1 MKKFYNTFFLLCAF
15 LTMLFFSNMAE
26 ASGRIIFIPIDN
38 RPISDW
44 YAVDTLQK
52 AGYTVIVPPDELLG
66 GPGHLKGDP
75 EKVWEWLDNTMKDYG
90 YVDAMVCSGDT
101 MIYGSL
107 VGSRTHELSEDV
119 LMERAGHFRQ
129 LRERYPDLKMYVF
142 SSIMRTPKMNAN
154 YGGVEA
160 PYMDNHAND
169 FFVYSSL
176 MDKMEQQGLTKKEK
190 RTLEDVKA
198 KIPQDAFESWQHRR
212 DINLRIN
219 KAVIDLLEDNIF
231 DYLVIGNDDNAPFS
245 QTHREALLLNDY
257 AKNTDK
263 NKFQNITGIDE
274 IGMLL
279 LARAGNNIHYNIP
292 FVYAKYNAGA
302 GGNMVPSFG
311 SKGIDIT
318 MKNYIKCAG
327 GFYTKSL
334 KRADMSLLVNTTFD
348 GRDEFAGSLS
358 NIPQPSK
365 EASEIVKEAESLISK
380 NIPVG
385 MIDVSFYNG
394 SDNGLMELMKERD
407 ILFKLSV
414 YGGWNTAS
422 NSLGFAMGQGMMMP
436 YISEEDKNDL
446 LMTRYLDEWAYEANI
461 RQELG
466 QYIANKVQE
475 TGDSDYLKNNLQ
487 TVEAE
492 GSRLLKEFS
501 KKNLYS
507 YPNKKNVRME
517 LPWVRTFENKVI
529 IE

>member
-1 MKKFYNTFFLLCAF
+1 
-15 LTMLFFSNMAE
+15 
-26 ASGRIIFIPIDN
+26 
-38 RPISDW
+38 
-44 YAVDTLQK
+44 
-52 AGYTVIVPPDELLG
+52 
-66 GPGHLKGDP
+66 
-75 EKVWEWLDNTMKDYG
+75 
-90 YVDAMVCSGDT
+90 
-101 MIYGSL
+101 
-107 VGSRTHELSEDV
+107 
-119 LMERAGHFRQ
+119 
-129 LRERYPDLKMYVF
+129 
-142 SSIMRTPKMNAN
+142 
-154 YGGVEA
+154 
-160 PYMDNHAND
+160 
-169 FFVYSSL
+169 
-176 MDKMEQQGLTKKEK
+176 
-190 RTLEDVKA
+190 
-198 KIPQDAFESWQHRR
+198 
-212 DINLRIN
+212 
-219 KAVIDLLEDNIF
+219 
-231 DYLVIGNDDNAPFS
+231 
-245 QTHREALLLNDY
+245 
-257 AKNTDK
+257 
-263 NKFQNITGIDE
+263 
-274 IGMLL
+274 
-279 LARAGNNIHYNIP
+279 
-292 FVYAKYNAGA
+292 
-302 GGNMVPSFG
+302 
-311 SKGIDIT
+311 
-318 MKNYIKCAG
+318 
-327 GFYTKSL
+327 
-334 KRADMSLLVNTTFD
+334 MSLLVNTTFD